1 MDLGT
6 NTYNNFL
13 LSIPKKQAKS
23 YEIDLGQNNGAYDEE
38 LLIRYGDN
46 TLNHM
51 KNKNRGGNLN
61 MDDIMKMN
69 EQLRPFQERQ
79 PQEEGVL
86 SLGQICE
93 QIENNIGKI
102 DDSAEFLVDFEKN
115 LNKAIEVICEQIE
128 NNIGKIDDSAEF
140 LVDFEKNLNKAIE
153 VMTNDIF
160 KFFDDTYNEFNP
172 KLLEKYSYLKSKIK
186 EQKDENANL
195 LKQIDFLLQEN
206 TQIMDMVYKI
216 GSRLEKLEKKAG
228 IDKPDMSYD
237 KNLEEQKSGEESEQS
252 GSESVSQSQVKSK
265 ENENENNE
273 EEQKENKEGEE
284 NENNNEEGK
293 INEEN
298 DVIHEDEKNQSK
310 DDMSE
315 KDEKEQED
323 SKEKSKEIN
332 GENNGNENG
341 NDNENNNGNEENNQ

>member
-1 MDLGT
+1 MEYGT
-6 NTYNNFL
+6 NTYNFL

-79 PQEEGVL
+79 APEEGVV
-86 SLGQICE
+86 SYGQLCDK
-93 QIENNIGKI
+93 IENDIGKC
-102 DDSAEFLVDFEKN
+102 DDNTTFLT
-115 LNKAIEVICEQIE
+115 
-128 NNIGKIDDSAEF
+128 
-140 LVDFEKNLNKAIE
+140 DFEKNLNKAIE

-206 TQIMDMVYKI
+206 TQIMDMVYKV

-228 IDKPDMSYD
+228 VDKLQESVD
-237 KNLEEQKSGEESEQS
+237 KNLDEQQSAENEENLS
-252 GSESVSQSQVKSK
+252 
-265 ENENENNE
+265 ENENESHSNSS
-273 EEQKENKEGEE
+273 QSKTNKEGEE
-284 NENNNEEGK
+284 NNEGEEMSQSQKVEGAEEEKEKMEEGG
-293 INEEN
+293 EEQLMK
-298 DVIHEDEKNQSK
+298 EDEKGETKENLADQAIDQIGQESNNQSHELEE
-310 DDMSE
+310 E
-315 KDEKEQED
+315 KA
-323 SKEKSKEIN
+323 
-332 GENNGNENG
+332 
-341 NDNENNNGNEENNQ
+341 

>member
-1 MDLGT
+1 MELGT

-79 PQEEGVL
+79 PPEEGVL

-93 QIENNIGKI
+93 GIEQK
-102 DDSAEFLVDFEKN
+102 
-115 LNKAIEVICEQIE
+115 
-128 NNIGKIDDSAEF
+128 IGKIDDSAEF

>member
-1 MDLGT
+1 MDYGI

-79 PQEEGVL
+79 APEEGQVSYAQL
-86 SLGQICE
+86 CDG
-93 QIENNIGKI
+93 IEEKIGNI
-102 DDSAEFLVDFEKN
+102 DDNAAFLTEFEK
-115 LNKAIEVICEQIE
+115 
-128 NNIGKIDDSAEF
+128 D
-140 LVDFEKNLNKAIE
+140 LNKAIE

-228 IDKPDMSYD
+228 IDKPQESYD
-237 KNLEEQKSGEESEQS
+237 KNLEDQKSGESFSESEN
-252 GSESVSQSQVKSK
+252 ESHSKSQPKSQGEKK
-265 ENENENNE
+265 ENNNMENNE
-273 EEQKENKEGEE
+273 EGEEMNEIREGEE
-284 NENNNEEGK
+284 NNENVENHQEKANEAIQEF
-293 INEEN
+293 
-298 DVIHEDEKNQSK
+298 EKNQSK
-310 DDMSE
+310 EESSE
-315 KDEKEQED
+315 NEQEEA
-323 SKEKSKEIN
+323 KEK
-332 GENNGNENG
+332 
-341 NDNENNNGNEENNQ
+341 NEENKENNENKDN

>member
-1 MDLGT
+1 MELGA

-79 PQEEGVL
+79 PPEEGVL
-86 SLGQICE
+86 SLGQIC
-93 QIENNIGKI
+93 QG
-102 DDSAEFLVDFEKN
+102 
-115 LNKAIEVICEQIE
+115 IE

-228 IDKPDMSYD
+228 IDKPDMSVD
-237 KNLEEQKSGEESEQS
+237 KNFDEQKSNEESEQS
-252 GSESVSQSQVKSK
+252 RSESGTQSQVKSK
-265 ENENENNE
+265 ENENENG
-273 EEQKENKEGEE
+273 EEQKENNEGEE
-284 NENNNEEGK
+284 DENGINEEGK
-293 INEEN
+293 IKEEN
-298 DVIHEDEKNQSK
+298 EVIQEDEKNQSK
-310 DDMSE
+310 EEMSE

-323 SKEKSKEIN
+323 SKE
-332 GENNGNENG
+332 
-341 NDNENNNGNEENNQ
+341 NNNGEE

>member
-1 MDLGT
+1 MDYGT

-79 PQEEGVL
+79 APEEGQMSYAQL
-86 SLGQICE
+86 CDG
-93 QIENNIGKI
+93 IEEKIGNI
-102 DDSAEFLVDFEKN
+102 DDNAAFLSE
-115 LNKAIEVICEQIE
+115 
-128 NNIGKIDDSAEF
+128 
-140 LVDFEKNLNKAIE
+140 FEKNLNKAIE

-228 IDKPDMSYD
+228 IDKPQESYD
-237 KNLEEQKSGEESEQS
+237 KNLDDQKSGEESV
-252 GSESVSQSQVKSK
+252 SESENESHTQSQPKSQGV
-265 ENENENNE
+265 NNENNNEGNNE
-273 EEQKENKEGEE
+273 EGEQKEGEE
-284 NENNNEEGK
+284 NN
-293 INEEN
+293 INEEEKEN
-298 DVIHEDEKNQSK
+298 KTILEDEKNQSK
-310 DDMSE
+310 DISSE
-315 KDEKEQED
+315 KEEE
-323 SKEKSKEIN
+323 SKEKSQDNNDDNKEN
-332 GENNGNENG
+332 
-341 NDNENNNGNEENNQ
+341 

>member
-1 MDLGT
+1 MDYGT

-79 PQEEGVL
+79 PPEEGQM
-86 SLGQICE
+86 SYAQICDG
-93 QIENNIGKI
+93 IEEKIGAI
-102 DDSAEFLVDFEKN
+102 DDSADFLSE
-115 LNKAIEVICEQIE
+115 
-128 NNIGKIDDSAEF
+128 
-140 LVDFEKNLNKAIE
+140 FEKNLNKAIE

-228 IDKPDMSYD
+228 VDKPQESYD
-237 KNLEEQKSGEESEQS
+237 KNLDQKTE
-252 GSESVSQSQVKSK
+252 ESVSESENESQTQSQKKSQ
-265 ENENENNE
+265 EGNNENNE
-273 EEQKENKEGEE
+273 EEKNEEGEGEE
-284 NENNNEEGK
+284 QKEIKEGDENN
-293 INEEN
+293 INEEEKENEAIQEN
-298 DVIHEDEKNQSK
+298 DKNQSK
-310 DDMSE
+310 DESSLKE
-315 KDEKEQED
+315 QDEKTQSNND
-323 SKEKSKEIN
+323 DKEN
-332 GENNGNENG
+332 
-341 NDNENNNGNEENNQ
+341 

>member
-1 MDLGT
+1 MDYGI

-51 KNKNRGGNLN
+51 KNKNRDTNLN

-79 PQEEGVL
+79 PPAEGQLSYAQLCDGIEEK
-86 SLGQICE
+86 
-93 QIENNIGKI
+93 IGSI
-102 DDSAEFLVDFEKN
+102 DDNADFLTE
-115 LNKAIEVICEQIE
+115 
-128 NNIGKIDDSAEF
+128 
-140 LVDFEKNLNKAIE
+140 FEKNLNKAIE

-228 IDKPDMSYD
+228 IDKPQESYD
-237 KNLEEQKSGEESEQS
+237 KNLDDLKSGESVSESEN
-252 GSESVSQSQVKSK
+252 ESKSQSQSRSEPKSQV
-265 ENENENNE
+265 ENNENNKEENNE
-273 EEQKENKEGEE
+273 EKNKEENNEEGEEQNEIKEGEE
-284 NENNNEEGK
+284 NDLNDPVKAIEA
-293 INEEN
+293 INKF
-298 DVIHEDEKNQSK
+298 EKNQSK
-310 DDMSE
+310 DESSE
-315 KDEKEQED
+315 KEKEE
-323 SKEKSKEIN
+323 SKNKTQ
-332 GENNGNENG
+332 ENNDNKEN
-341 NDNENNNGNEENNQ
+341 

>member
-1 MDLGT
+1 MDYGT

-79 PQEEGVL
+79 PPEEGQM
-86 SLGQICE
+86 SYAQMCE
-93 QIENNIGKI
+93 GIEEKIGNI
-102 DDSAEFLVDFEKN
+102 DDSAEFLSE
-115 LNKAIEVICEQIE
+115 
-128 NNIGKIDDSAEF
+128 
-140 LVDFEKNLNKAIE
+140 FEKNLNKAIE

-228 IDKPDMSYD
+228 VDKPQDSFD
-237 KNLEEQKSGEESEQS
+237 KNFEDQKTEESVNE
-252 GSESVSQSQVKSK
+252 SENESHTQSQPKSQGV
-265 ENENENNE
+265 NNDINNE
-273 EEQKENKEGEE
+273 EKNEEGEEQKEIKEGDVNNINEE
-284 NENNNEEGK
+284 EKENEAIQEDEKSQSKEESSIKDQEEKSQENNN
-293 INEEN
+293 
-298 DVIHEDEKNQSK
+298 
-310 DDMSE
+310 DD
-315 KDEKEQED
+315 KD
-323 SKEKSKEIN
+323 SKK
-332 GENNGNENG
+332 
-341 NDNENNNGNEENNQ
+341 

>member
-1 MDLGT
+1 MDYGI

-51 KNKNRGGNLN
+51 KNKNRDTNLN

-79 PQEEGVL
+79 PPAEGQLSYAQLCDGIEEK
-86 SLGQICE
+86 
-93 QIENNIGKI
+93 IGNI
-102 DDSAEFLVDFEKN
+102 DDSAAFLT
-115 LNKAIEVICEQIE
+115 
-128 NNIGKIDDSAEF
+128 
-140 LVDFEKNLNKAIE
+140 DFEKNLNKAIE

-228 IDKPDMSYD
+228 IDKPQESYY
-237 KNLEEQKSGEESEQS
+237 KNIEDEKSV
-252 GSESVSQSQVKSK
+252 ESVSESESHSQSKSK
-265 ENENENNE
+265 SVSQNKSQMDNNENNIANDNE
-273 EEQKENKEGEE
+273 ENKEENKEEGEE
-284 NENNNEEGK
+284 QNEIKEGDENNLNDPEKANE
-293 INEEN
+293 
-298 DVIHEDEKNQSK
+298 VIKKFEKNQNK
-310 DDMSE
+310 EDPSE
-315 KDEKEQED
+315 N
-323 SKEKSKEIN
+323 SKEESKNKSQ
-332 GENNGNENG
+332 ENN
-341 NDNENNNGNEENNQ
+341 DNKED

>member
-1 MDLGT
+1 MDYGI

-51 KNKNRGGNLN
+51 KNKNRDTNLN

-79 PQEEGVL
+79 PPAEGQLSYAQLCDGIEEK
-86 SLGQICE
+86 
-93 QIENNIGKI
+93 IGSI
-102 DDSAEFLVDFEKN
+102 DDNAEFLT
-115 LNKAIEVICEQIE
+115 
-128 NNIGKIDDSAEF
+128 G
-140 LVDFEKNLNKAIE
+140 FEKNLNKAIE

-228 IDKPDMSYD
+228 IDKPQESYD
-237 KNLEEQKSGEESEQS
+237 KNLDDLKSGESVSESENESKSQS
-252 GSESVSQSQVKSK
+252 KSVSEPKSQA
-265 ENENENNE
+265 ENNENNNANNKEENNKEENKEENNE
-273 EEQKENKEGEE
+273 EGEEQNEIKEGEE
-284 NENNNEEGK
+284 NDLNDPLKAIEA
-293 INEEN
+293 INKF
-298 DVIHEDEKNQSK
+298 EKNQSK
-310 DDMSE
+310 DESSE
-315 KDEKEQED
+315 KEKEE
-323 SKEKSKEIN
+323 SKNKTQ
-332 GENNGNENG
+332 ENNDNKEN
-341 NDNENNNGNEENNQ
+341 

>member
-1 MDLGT
+1 MDYGI

-51 KNKNRGGNLN
+51 KNKNRDTNLN

-79 PQEEGVL
+79 PPAEGQLSYAQLCDGIEEK
-86 SLGQICE
+86 
-93 QIENNIGKI
+93 IGSI
-102 DDSAEFLVDFEKN
+102 DDNAEFLT
-115 LNKAIEVICEQIE
+115 
-128 NNIGKIDDSAEF
+128 G
-140 LVDFEKNLNKAIE
+140 FEKNLNKAIE

-228 IDKPDMSYD
+228 IDKPQESYD
-237 KNLEEQKSGEESEQS
+237 KNIDDLKSGESVSESEN
-252 GSESVSQSQVKSK
+252 ESKSQSQSMSQPKSQV
-265 ENENENNE
+265 ENNENNKEENNE
-273 EEQKENKEGEE
+273 EKNKEE
-284 NENNNEEGK
+284 NNEEGEEQ
-293 INEEN
+293 NEVKEGDEN
-298 DVIHEDEKNQSK
+298 DLNDPLKAIEAINKFEKNQSK
-310 DDMSE
+310 DESSE
-315 KDEKEQED
+315 KEKEE
-323 SKEKSKEIN
+323 SKNKTQ
-332 GENNGNENG
+332 ENNDNKEN
-341 NDNENNNGNEENNQ
+341 

>member
-1 MDLGT
+1 MDYGT

-79 PQEEGVL
+79 PPEEGQM
-86 SLGQICE
+86 SYAQICDG
-93 QIENNIGKI
+93 IEEKIGNI
-102 DDSAEFLVDFEKN
+102 DDSAEFLTE
-115 LNKAIEVICEQIE
+115 
-128 NNIGKIDDSAEF
+128 
-140 LVDFEKNLNKAIE
+140 FEKNLNKAIE

-228 IDKPDMSYD
+228 VDKPQESYD
-237 KNLEEQKSGEESEQS
+237 KNFDEQKSGEESV
-252 GSESVSQSQVKSK
+252 SESENESHSQSQPKSQVNNENNNEGNNEEEEQKEIKESEENHINEEEKEK
-265 ENENENNE
+265 ENEVIKEGEKNQNKEVSSEKVEESKHKSKSQENNE
-273 EEQKENKEGEE
+273 EEKKEN
-284 NENNNEEGK
+284 
-293 INEEN
+293 
-298 DVIHEDEKNQSK
+298 
-310 DDMSE
+310 
-315 KDEKEQED
+315 
-323 SKEKSKEIN
+323 
-332 GENNGNENG
+332 
-341 NDNENNNGNEENNQ
+341 

>member
-1 MDLGT
+1 MDYGI

-51 KNKNRGGNLN
+51 KNKNRDTNLN

-79 PQEEGVL
+79 PPAEGQLSYAQLCDGIEEK
-86 SLGQICE
+86 
-93 QIENNIGKI
+93 IGNI
-102 DDSAEFLVDFEKN
+102 DDSAAFLTN
-115 LNKAIEVICEQIE
+115 
-128 NNIGKIDDSAEF
+128 
-140 LVDFEKNLNKAIE
+140 FEKNLNKAIE

-228 IDKPDMSYD
+228 IDKTQESYD
-237 KNLEEQKSGEESEQS
+237 KNLEDEKSGESVSESENESKSQS
-252 GSESVSQSQVKSK
+252 QSKSKSVSQNKSQMDNN
-265 ENENENNE
+265 ENNIANENE
-273 EEQKENKEGEE
+273 ENKEENKEEGEE
-284 NENNNEEGK
+284 QNEIKEGDENNLNDPEKANE
-293 INEEN
+293 
-298 DVIHEDEKNQSK
+298 VIKKFEKNQSK
-310 DDMSE
+310 EDPSE
-315 KDEKEQED
+315 N
-323 SKEKSKEIN
+323 SKEESKNKSQ
-332 GENNGNENG
+332 ENN
-341 NDNENNNGNEENNQ
+341 DNKED

>member
-1 MDLGT
+1 MELGT

-79 PQEEGVL
+79 PPEEGVM

-93 QIENNIGKI
+93 GIENSLGKI
-102 DDSAEFLVDFEKN
+102 DDSAEYL
-115 LNKAIEVICEQIE
+115 
-128 NNIGKIDDSAEF
+128 S
-140 LVDFEKNLNKAIE
+140 DFEKNLNKAIE

-237 KNLEEQKSGEESEQS
+237 KNLEEQKSGEESEPS
-252 GSESVSQSQVKSK
+252 GSESGSQSQMKSK
-265 ENENENNE
+265 ENENDVNE

-284 NENNNEEGK
+284 NNNDEEEGK

-298 DVIHEDEKNQSK
+298 EVIHEDEKNHSK
-310 DDMSE
+310 DEMSE

-332 GENNGNENG
+332 G
-341 NDNENNNGNEENNQ
+341 DNHDNGNEENNQ

>member
-1 MDLGT
+1 MDFGT

-79 PQEEGVL
+79 PPAEGQM
-86 SLGQICE
+86 SYAQICDG
-93 QIENNIGKI
+93 IEEKISNI
-102 DDSAEFLVDFEKN
+102 DDSAAYLT
-115 LNKAIEVICEQIE
+115 
-128 NNIGKIDDSAEF
+128 
-140 LVDFEKNLNKAIE
+140 DFEKNLNKAIE

-160 KFFDDTYNEFNP
+160 KFFDNTYNEFNP

-228 IDKPDMSYD
+228 IDKPQESYD
-237 KNLEEQKSGEESEQS
+237 KNLDEQRSGEESV
-252 GSESVSQSQVKSK
+252 SESENESHSQSQAKSQ
-265 ENENENNE
+265 EVN
-273 EEQKENKEGEE
+273 
-284 NENNNEEGK
+284 NENNNEEGEEQK
-293 INEEN
+293 EIKEIKEKEEN
-298 DVIHEDEKNQSK
+298 NIEEEKENEAIKEDEKNQSN
-310 DDMSE
+310 DISSE
-315 KDEKEQED
+315 KEGEE
-323 SKEKSKEIN
+323 SKDKSQ
-332 GENNGNENG
+332 
-341 NDNENNNGNEENNQ
+341 DNNNNEENKDS

>member
-1 MDLGT
+1 MDYGI

-79 PQEEGVL
+79 APEEGQVSYAQL
-86 SLGQICE
+86 CDG
-93 QIENNIGKI
+93 IEEKIGNI
-102 DDSAEFLVDFEKN
+102 DDNAAFLTDFEK
-115 LNKAIEVICEQIE
+115 
-128 NNIGKIDDSAEF
+128 D
-140 LVDFEKNLNKAIE
+140 LNKAIE

-228 IDKPDMSYD
+228 IDKPQESYD
-237 KNLEEQKSGEESEQS
+237 KNLEDQKSGESFSESEN
-252 GSESVSQSQVKSK
+252 ESHSKSQPKSQGEKK
-265 ENENENNE
+265 ENNNMENNE
-273 EEQKENKEGEE
+273 EGEEMNEIREGEE
-284 NENNNEEGK
+284 NNENIENHQEKANEAIQEF
-293 INEEN
+293 
-298 DVIHEDEKNQSK
+298 EKNQSK
-310 DDMSE
+310 EESSE
-315 KDEKEQED
+315 NEQEEA
-323 SKEKSKEIN
+323 KEKNEENKEN
-332 GENNGNENG
+332 
-341 NDNENNNGNEENNQ
+341 NENNENKENKRK

>member
-1 MDLGT
+1 MDYGI

-79 PQEEGVL
+79 APEEGQVSYAQL
-86 SLGQICE
+86 CDG
-93 QIENNIGKI
+93 IEEKIGNI
-102 DDSAEFLVDFEKN
+102 DDNAAFLTDFEK
-115 LNKAIEVICEQIE
+115 
-128 NNIGKIDDSAEF
+128 D
-140 LVDFEKNLNKAIE
+140 LNKAIE

-228 IDKPDMSYD
+228 IDKPQESYD
-237 KNLEEQKSGEESEQS
+237 KNLEDQKSGESFSESEN
-252 GSESVSQSQVKSK
+252 ESHSKSQPKSQGEKK
-265 ENENENNE
+265 ENNNMENNE
-273 EEQKENKEGEE
+273 EGEEMNEIREGEE
-284 NENNNEEGK
+284 NNENIENHQEKANEAIQEF
-293 INEEN
+293 
-298 DVIHEDEKNQSK
+298 EKNQSK
-310 DDMSE
+310 EESSE
-315 KDEKEQED
+315 NEQEEA
-323 SKEKSKEIN
+323 KEK
-332 GENNGNENG
+332 
-341 NDNENNNGNEENNQ
+341 NEENKENNENKDN

>member
-1 MDLGT
+1 MDLGSNT
-6 NTYNNFL
+6 NNNFL

-79 PQEEGVL
+79 PPAEGAK

-93 QIENNIGKI
+93 GIENSIG
-102 DDSAEFLVDFEKN
+102 N
-115 LNKAIEVICEQIE
+115 
-128 NNIGKIDDSAEF
+128 IDDSAEF

-172 KLLEKYSYLKSKIK
+172 K
-186 EQKDENANL
+186 

>member
-79 PQEEGVL
+79 PPEEGVL
-86 SLGQICE
+86 SLGQ
-93 QIENNIGKI
+93 
-102 DDSAEFLVDFEKN
+102 
-115 LNKAIEVICEQIE
+115 ICEQIE

-228 IDKPDMSYD
+228 VDKPDMSYD
-237 KNLEEQKSGEESEQS
+237 KNFDEQKSGEESEHS
-252 GSESVSQSQVKSK
+252 GSESGSQSQVKSK
-265 ENENENNE
+265 ENNENENNE
-273 EEQKENKEGEE
+273 DEQKEIKEEGEE
-284 NENNNEEGK
+284 NNVEEGK

-298 DVIHEDEKNQSK
+298 EVIPEDEKNQSK
-310 DDMSE
+310 EEMSE

-323 SKEKSKEIN
+323 SKEKSKE
-332 GENNGNENG
+332 
-341 NDNENNNGNEENNQ
+341 NNNHNE

>member
-1 MDLGT
+1 MDFGT

-79 PQEEGVL
+79 PPAEGQM
-86 SLGQICE
+86 SYAQICDG
-93 QIENNIGKI
+93 IEEKISNI
-102 DDSAEFLVDFEKN
+102 DDSAAYLT
-115 LNKAIEVICEQIE
+115 
-128 NNIGKIDDSAEF
+128 
-140 LVDFEKNLNKAIE
+140 DFEKNLNKAIE

-228 IDKPDMSYD
+228 IDKPQESYD
-237 KNLEEQKSGEESEQS
+237 KNLDEQRSGEESV
-252 GSESVSQSQVKSK
+252 SESENESHSQSQAKSQ
-265 ENENENNE
+265 EVN
-273 EEQKENKEGEE
+273 
-284 NENNNEEGK
+284 NENNNEEGEEQK
-293 INEEN
+293 EIKEKEEN
-298 DVIHEDEKNQSK
+298 NIEEEKENEAIKEDEKNQSN
-310 DDMSE
+310 DISSE
-315 KDEKEQED
+315 KEGEE
-323 SKEKSKEIN
+323 SKDKSQ
-332 GENNGNENG
+332 
-341 NDNENNNGNEENNQ
+341 ENNNNEENKDS

>member
-1 MDLGT
+1 MDYGI

-51 KNKNRGGNLN
+51 KNKNRDTNLN

-79 PQEEGVL
+79 PPAEGQLSYAQLCDGIEEK
-86 SLGQICE
+86 
-93 QIENNIGKI
+93 IGNI
-102 DDSAEFLVDFEKN
+102 DDSAAFLT
-115 LNKAIEVICEQIE
+115 
-128 NNIGKIDDSAEF
+128 
-140 LVDFEKNLNKAIE
+140 DFEKNLNKAIE

-228 IDKPDMSYD
+228 IDKPQESYD
-237 KNLEEQKSGEESEQS
+237 KNIEDEKSGESLSESENESHSQS
-252 GSESVSQSQVKSK
+252 KSKSVSQNKSQMD
-265 ENENENNE
+265 NNENNIGNDNE
-273 EEQKENKEGEE
+273 ENKEENKEEGEE
-284 NENNNEEGK
+284 QNEIKEGDENNLNDPEKANE
-293 INEEN
+293 
-298 DVIHEDEKNQSK
+298 VIKEFEKNQSK
-310 DDMSE
+310 
-315 KDEKEQED
+315 ED
-323 SKEKSKEIN
+323 SSANAKEESKNKSQ
-332 GENNGNENG
+332 ENN
-341 NDNENNNGNEENNQ
+341 DNKED

>member
-1 MDLGT
+1 MDYGT

-79 PQEEGVL
+79 APEEGQM
-86 SLGQICE
+86 SYAQMCDG
-93 QIENNIGKI
+93 IEEKIGNI
-102 DDSAEFLVDFEKN
+102 DDNAAFLTE
-115 LNKAIEVICEQIE
+115 
-128 NNIGKIDDSAEF
+128 
-140 LVDFEKNLNKAIE
+140 FEKNLNKAIE

-228 IDKPDMSYD
+228 VDKPQESYD
-237 KNLEEQKSGEESEQS
+237 KNLEEQKSGEESV
-252 GSESVSQSQVKSK
+252 SESENESQTQSQPKSQGV
-265 ENENENNE
+265 NNENNNEGSNE
-273 EEQKENKEGEE
+273 EGQEQKEIKEGEE
-284 NENNNEEGK
+284 NNNNEEEK
-293 INEEN
+293 EN
-298 DVIHEDEKNQSK
+298 KTILEDEKNQSK
-310 DDMSE
+310 EISSE
-315 KDEKEQED
+315 KEEESKDKSQDNNDDNKE
-323 SKEKSKEIN
+323 N
-332 GENNGNENG
+332 
-341 NDNENNNGNEENNQ
+341 

>member
-1 MDLGT
+1 MELGA

-79 PQEEGVL
+79 PPEEGVL
-86 SLGQICE
+86 SLGQIC
-93 QIENNIGKI
+93 QG
-102 DDSAEFLVDFEKN
+102 
-115 LNKAIEVICEQIE
+115 IE

-228 IDKPDMSYD
+228 IDKPDMSVD
-237 KNLEEQKSGEESEQS
+237 KNFDEQKSNEESEQS
-252 GSESVSQSQVKSK
+252 RSESGTQSQVKSK
-265 ENENENNE
+265 ENENENG
-273 EEQKENKEGEE
+273 EEQKDNNEGEE
-284 NENNNEEGK
+284 EENGINEEGK
-293 INEEN
+293 IKEEN
-298 DVIHEDEKNQSK
+298 EVIQEDEKNQSK
-310 DDMSE
+310 EEMSE

-323 SKEKSKEIN
+323 SKE
-332 GENNGNENG
+332 
-341 NDNENNNGNEENNQ
+341 NNNGEE

>member
-1 MDLGT
+1 MDFGS
-6 NTYNNFL
+6 NTYNNLL

-79 PQEEGVL
+79 RPEEGQMSYAQMCDV
-86 SLGQICE
+86 
-93 QIENNIGKI
+93 IEEKIGKI
-102 DDSAEFLVDFEKN
+102 DDNAEFLTE
-115 LNKAIEVICEQIE
+115 
-128 NNIGKIDDSAEF
+128 
-140 LVDFEKNLNKAIE
+140 FEKNLNKAIE

-228 IDKPDMSYD
+228 IDKPQESYD
-237 KNLEEQKSGEESEQS
+237 KNLDEQRTEESVNESENESHTQSKQKS
-252 GSESVSQSQVKSK
+252 KD
-265 ENENENNE
+265 NNENN
-273 EEQKENKEGEE
+273 
-284 NENNNEEGK
+284 NENNNEENNEQNNEEGEEQNEIK
-293 INEEN
+293 EEENINEEEKEN
-298 DVIHEDEKNQSK
+298 EGTFDENKNNSK
-310 DDMSE
+310 DISSQSIS
-315 KDEKEQED
+315 KD
-323 SKEKSKEIN
+323 KSQ
-332 GENNGNENG
+332 ENND
-341 NDNENNNGNEENNQ
+341 DNKDN

>member
-1 MDLGT
+1 MDFGS
-6 NTYNNFL
+6 NTYNNLL

-79 PQEEGVL
+79 RPEEGQMSYAQMCDV
-86 SLGQICE
+86 
-93 QIENNIGKI
+93 IEEKIGKI
-102 DDSAEFLVDFEKN
+102 DDNAEFLTE
-115 LNKAIEVICEQIE
+115 
-128 NNIGKIDDSAEF
+128 
-140 LVDFEKNLNKAIE
+140 FEKNLNKAIE

-216 GSRLEKLEKKAG
+216 GSRLEKLEKK
-228 IDKPDMSYD
+228 
-237 KNLEEQKSGEESEQS
+237 SGY
-252 GSESVSQSQVKSK
+252 
-265 ENENENNE
+265 
-273 EEQKENKEGEE
+273 
-284 NENNNEEGK
+284 
-293 INEEN
+293 
-298 DVIHEDEKNQSK
+298 
-310 DDMSE
+310 
-315 KDEKEQED
+315 
-323 SKEKSKEIN
+323 
-332 GENNGNENG
+332 
-341 NDNENNNGNEENNQ
+341 

>member
-51 KNKNRGGNLN
+51 KSKNRGGNLN

-79 PQEEGVL
+79 PPAEGAK

-93 QIENNIGKI
+93 GIENNI
-102 DDSAEFLVDFEKN
+102 S
-115 LNKAIEVICEQIE
+115 
-128 NNIGKIDDSAEF
+128 KIDDSAEF

-237 KNLEEQKSGEESEQS
+237 KNLEEQKSGEESEPS
-252 GSESVSQSQVKSK
+252 GSESGSQSQMKSK
-265 ENENENNE
+265 ENENDVNE
-273 EEQKENKEGEE
+273 EDQKEVKEGEE
-284 NENNNEEGK
+284 NNNDEEGK

-298 DVIHEDEKNQSK
+298 EVIHEDEKNHSK
-310 DDMSE
+310 DEMSE

-332 GENNGNENG
+332 G
-341 NDNENNNGNEENNQ
+341 DNHDNGNEENNQ

>member
-1 MDLGT
+1 MDYGT

-79 PQEEGVL
+79 PPEEGQM
-86 SLGQICE
+86 SYAQICGG
-93 QIENNIGKI
+93 IEEKIGNI
-102 DDSAEFLVDFEKN
+102 DDSAEFLTE
-115 LNKAIEVICEQIE
+115 
-128 NNIGKIDDSAEF
+128 
-140 LVDFEKNLNKAIE
+140 FEKNLNKAIE

-228 IDKPDMSYD
+228 VDKPQESYD
-237 KNLEEQKSGEESEQS
+237 KNFEDQKSGEESV
-252 GSESVSQSQVKSK
+252 SESENESHTQSQPKSQSIKNETNVEGNNEEGEEQK
-265 ENENENNE
+265 EIKEGENENNINE
-273 EEQKENKEGEE
+273 KEKENET
-284 NENNNEEGK
+284 
-293 INEEN
+293 IQ
-298 DVIHEDEKNQSK
+298 EDEKNQSK
-310 DDMSE
+310 EVSSE
-315 KDEKEQED
+315 KEEVSNQ
-323 SKEKSKEIN
+323 
-332 GENNGNENG
+332 ENNDENK
-341 NDNENNNGNEENNQ
+341 EN

>member
-51 KNKNRGGNLN
+51 KSKNRGGNLN

-79 PQEEGVL
+79 PPAEGAK

-93 QIENNIGKI
+93 GIENNI
-102 DDSAEFLVDFEKN
+102 S
-115 LNKAIEVICEQIE
+115 
-128 NNIGKIDDSAEF
+128 KIDDSAEF

-237 KNLEEQKSGEESEQS
+237 KNLEEQKSGEESEPS
-252 GSESVSQSQVKSK
+252 GSESGSQSQMKSK
-265 ENENENNE
+265 ENENDVNE
-273 EEQKENKEGEE
+273 EDQKEVKEGEE
-284 NENNNEEGK
+284 NNNDEEGK

-298 DVIHEDEKNQSK
+298 EIIHEDEKNHSK
-310 DDMSE
+310 DEMSE

-332 GENNGNENG
+332 G
-341 NDNENNNGNEENNQ
+341 DNHDNGNEENNQ

>member
-1 MDLGT
+1 MDFF
-6 NTYNNFL
+6 NSNYDSRFL
-13 LSIPKKQAKS
+13 ISIPKKQAKS
-23 YEIDLGQNNGAYDEE
+23 YEIDLGQNEGAYSEQ

-51 KNKNRGGNLN
+51 KANNRKSATKME
-61 MDDIMKMN
+61 MDDIARMN
-69 EQLRPFQERQ
+69 EQLRPFQER
-79 PQEEGVL
+79 PKDEEGAVSYNTL
-86 SLGQICE
+86 CDN
-93 QIENNIGKI
+93 IEVKIGKM
-102 DDSAEFLVDFEKN
+102 DDSANYLSEFE
-115 LNKAIEVICEQIE
+115 
-128 NNIGKIDDSAEF
+128 G
-140 LVDFEKNLNKAIE
+140 NLNKAIE

-237 KNLEEQKSGEESEQS
+237 KNYEEQKSNEESEESASASAS
-252 GSESVSQSQVKSK
+252 GSKSQSQQKSK

-273 EEQKENKEGEE
+273 EEQKEVKEGEGENEGEE
-284 NENNNEEGK
+284 NGGENDEGK

-298 DVIHEDEKNQSK
+298 EVIQEDEKNQSNF
-310 DDMSE
+310 SG
-315 KDEKEQED
+315 KEQEE
-323 SKEKSKEIN
+323 SKDKSKEN
-332 GENNGNENG
+332 
-341 NDNENNNGNEENNQ
+341 NEEN

>member
-1 MDLGT
+1 MDFGS
-6 NTYNNFL
+6 NTYNNLL

-79 PQEEGVL
+79 RPEEGQMSYAQMCDV
-86 SLGQICE
+86 
-93 QIENNIGKI
+93 IEEKIGKI
-102 DDSAEFLVDFEKN
+102 DDNAEFLTE
-115 LNKAIEVICEQIE
+115 
-128 NNIGKIDDSAEF
+128 
-140 LVDFEKNLNKAIE
+140 FEKNLNKAIE

-228 IDKPDMSYD
+228 IDKPQDSYE
-237 KNLEEQKSGEESEQS
+237 KNLDDQKSEEENVTESEN
-252 GSESVSQSQVKSK
+252 ESHTQT
-265 ENENENNE
+265 
-273 EEQKENKEGEE
+273 QKTQELN
-284 NENNNEEGK
+284 NENNNEENNKEEENEIKEGDENN
-293 INEEN
+293 INEEEKE
-298 DVIHEDEKNQSK
+298 EDENNQSK
-310 DDMSE
+310 EVSSE
-315 KDEKEQED
+315 KDQEESKDENKDNNDDNKE
-323 SKEKSKEIN
+323 N
-332 GENNGNENG
+332 
-341 NDNENNNGNEENNQ
+341 